1 MEIEII
7 QKMRKIKINK
17 EFLKEKLE
25 KLKQVVTPP
34 PKRVLVYLVNN
45 KTIKTLNRKFFKKNI
60 PTDILSFKYSRNFG
74 ELIISIEQCNEN
86 AKIYQNTLEKE
97 LIYVIIH
104 GILHL
109 KGYKDYKEKEKNEMF
124 FVQDRIFSLIM

>member
-7 QKMRKIKINK
+7 QKVRKIKINK
-17 EFLKEKLE
+17 EFLKNKLD
-25 KLKQVVTPP
+25 KLKQVINPP
-34 PKRVLVYLVNN
+34 PKKIIVYLVNN
-45 KTIKTLNRKFFKKNI
+45 KTIKNLNRRFFKKNI
-60 PTDILSFKYSRNFG
+60 PTDIISFKYSRNFG

-86 AKIYQNTLEKE
+86 AQIYKHSIEKE

-109 KGYKDYKEKEKNEMF
+109 KGYKDYKEKERNEMF
-124 FVQDRIFSLIM
+124 SVQDRIFSLII